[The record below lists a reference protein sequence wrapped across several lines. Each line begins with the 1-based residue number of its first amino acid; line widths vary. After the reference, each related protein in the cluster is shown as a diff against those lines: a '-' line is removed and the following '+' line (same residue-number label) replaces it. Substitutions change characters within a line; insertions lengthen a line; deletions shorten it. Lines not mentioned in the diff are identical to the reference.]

1 MKLSAAPCCATS
13 DPRQCRGRVFNI
25 QRFSLHDGPGIRTV
39 VFLQGCPMQCA
50 WCANPEGIFPHS
62 EFLFAGAS
70 TPRRVGEIYTV
81 EQVRQR
87 VMTDEVHYR
96 VSGGGV
102 TLSGGEMALQP
113 AFARAMLLAFREEG
127 VHTAVETSGFAPWSS
142 LARACEHSK
151 LIMYDLKLADDSLH
165 QRYTGVSNR
174 PILRNLQ
181 RLLAGDIPVRIR
193 IPVIPQVNNGQQQ
206 AERMMALIHSLC
218 RNSRC
223 FTGIDL
229 LPYHRFGVNK
239 YALLGK
245 PYRYGEMHPN
255 PGPADTQALQAAAKR
270 HGLTTTTLSHCIA

>member
-1 MKLSAAPCCATS
+1 MKLSAAPCCVTS
-13 DPRQCRGRVFNI
+13 DLRRCRGRVFNI

-50 WCANPEGIFPHS
+50 WCANPEGISPHS
-62 EFLFAGAS
+62 EILFADDSA
-70 TPRRVGEIYTV
+70 PRRVGEIYTV
-81 EQVRQR
+81 EQVRRQ
-87 VMTDEVHYR
+87 VMADEVHYR

-113 AFARAMLLAFREEG
+113 AFARALLATLREEG

-142 LARACEHSK
+142 LTRACEYSQ
-151 LIMYDLKLADDSLH
+151 LIMYDLKLADDGMHL
-165 QRYTGVSNR
+165 RYTSVSNR

-193 IPVIPQVNNGQQQ
+193 IPVIPQVNDGPQQ
-206 AERMMALIHSLC
+206 AEQMMALIHSLS
-218 RNSRC
+218 RRSRC

-229 LPYHRFGVNK
+229 LPYHRFGLNK

-245 PYRYGEMHPN
+245 PYRYGEMHPD
-255 PGPADTQALQAAAKR
+255 PGPADTRTLQAAAER
-270 HGLTTTTLSHCIA
+270 YGLTTNTLSHCIA

>member
-1 MKLSAAPCCATS
+1 MKSSAAPCCATS
-13 DPRQCRGRVFNI
+13 DLRHCRGRVFNI

-50 WCANPEGIFPHS
+50 WCANPEGISPHS
-62 EFLFAGAS
+62 EMRFAGAS
-70 TPRRVGEIYTV
+70 APRRVGEIYSV
-81 EQVRQR
+81 EQVRQK
-87 VMTDEVHYR
+87 VMADEVHYR

-113 AFARAMLLAFREEG
+113 AFARALLATLREEG
-127 VHTAVETSGFAPWSS
+127 IHTAVETSGFAPWSA
-142 LARACEHSK
+142 LEQACEYSQ
-151 LIMYDLKLADDSLH
+151 LIMYDLKLANNSMHLH
-165 QRYTGVSNR
+165 YTGVGNR

-193 IPVIPQVNNGQQQ
+193 IPAIPQVNDGPEQ
-206 AERMMALIHSLC
+206 AEQMMALIRALSRH
-218 RNSRC
+218 SRC

-245 PYRYGEMHPN
+245 PYRYGELHPN
-255 PGPADTQALQAAAKR
+255 PGPADIAALQRAAER
-270 HGLTTTTLSHCIA
+270 HGLSTTALSHCIA